1 MCPPQNCVHEVKYN
15 HLFGFEW
22 EVRQM
27 TKVRSCERFQRRC
40 RCSKVLEGLW
50 LVRQAQAT
58 SNCGFRS
65 AGLSCA
71 LACDISR
78 ITLFI
83 LVLVRG
89 SVLKVH
95 AVNL

>member
-15 HLFGFEW
+15 HLFGFVW

-27 TKVRSCERFQRRC
+27 TKVRNCERFQRRC
-40 RCSKVLEGLW
+40 RRCKVLEGLW
-50 LVRQAQAT
+50 PVDQAQST

-71 LACDISR
+71 LDCDR
-78 ITLFI
+78 QQNHF
-83 LVLVRG
+83 
-89 SVLKVH
+89 VH
-95 AVNL
+95 PGAGERQRT